1 MAASHPLVVDLDG
14 SLLRSDSLQ
23 ESIAAHLRHPGRL
36 WAAASAGRQGRAAIK
51 RALAPGTDATLVDA
65 PLNPAVLALIGDAA
79 ADGREVVVATGA
91 DDEVARA
98 VVARVEGVR
107 SVIASDG
114 VTNLT
119 GARKADALVSRFGR
133 GGFDYVG
140 NAPVDAAIWDAADLA
155 YLATTRAAGVPA
167 WARGRSFAAVLR
179 DPRPASWQVWVRAL
193 RAHQSLK
200 NLLLF
205 LPLIASHTL
214 TDPTLLARAVVG
226 FVAFTLMASAVY
238 LLNDTLDMASDRKH
252 PRKRTR
258 PIAAGWISPLRA
270 VAVSVVLVLCAV
282 LVAALLGPGFVTI
295 LLAYAAMTTAYSFW
309 LKRVTVVDIVT
320 LALLYMVRIVAGAVA
335 TGIALSFWFTGVTL
349 FLFLSLAL
357 VKRYAEAHQAREA
370 GRDIRGRGYSG
381 DDVHAIL
388 ALGAATGVSAVL
400 LLAIYIQSD
409 AVSELYAAPAVLWL
423 VIPLLFAWIGHL
435 WITAGR
441 GEVHDDPLVF
451 ALRDPASL
459 VAGAMVLVVFFVAS
473 LPATADI
480 LAGILA

>member
-1 MAASHPLVVDLDG
+1 MTASKPLVVDLDG
-14 SLLRSDSLQ
+14 SLLRSDSLH
-23 ESIAAHLRHPGRL
+23 ESIAAHLRRPGRL
-36 WAAASAGRQGRAAIK
+36 WAAASAGRRGRAAFK
-51 RALAPGTDATLVDA
+51 RALAPGTEEALADA
-65 PLNPAVLALIGDAA
+65 PLNPAVYALIGDAVA
-79 ADGREVVVATGA
+79 VGREVVIATGA
-91 DDEVARA
+91 DDGVARA
-98 VVARVEGVR
+98 IASRVNGVR
-107 SVIASDG
+107 EVIASDG
-114 VTNLT
+114 QTNLT
-119 GARKADALVSRFGR
+119 GAHKADELVSRFGR

-140 NAPVDAAIWDAADLA
+140 NAPVDAAIWDAADVA
-155 YLATTRAAGVPA
+155 YLATSRATGVPA
-167 WARGRSFAAVLR
+167 WARERSFAAVLR
-179 DPRPASWQVWVRAL
+179 DPRPPSWRVWMRAL
-193 RAHQSLK
+193 RVHQSLK

-214 TDPTLLARAVVG
+214 TDPTLLARAIIG

-238 LLNDTLDMASDRKH
+238 LLNDTLDIASDRTH
-252 PRKRTR
+252 PRKRSR
-258 PIAAGWISPLRA
+258 PIAAGWISPLHA
-270 VAVSVVLVLCAV
+270 VAASGALVLCAI
-282 LVAALLGPGFVTI
+282 LVASLLGPGFVTI

-309 LKRVTVVDIVT
+309 LKRITVVDIVT

-357 VKRYAEAHQAREA
+357 VKRYAEAHQAREE

-409 AVSELYAAPAVLWL
+409 AVSTLYAAPAVLWL
-423 VIPLLFAWIGHL
+423 VIPLLFAWIAHL

-441 GEVHDDPLVF
+441 GDVHDDPLVF

-459 VAGAMVLVVFFVAS
+459 VAGALVLIVFFIAS
-473 LPATADI
+473 LPVTADV
-480 LAGILA
+480 LSGILS